1 MATITLDYT
10 PAERQTAG
18 IGRLTR
24 EVAKALLALR
34 TRHEFRLFV
43 MGRERTADR
52 RPQTVDR
59 RPQTADGRPPTTGG
73 RNSAAVSGPRSA
85 VGAVIR
91 TPIIRTPLSD
101 RNLHRL
107 WFRLGLRLPVENLC
121 GPCDLY
127 HATDFVL
134 PPTRPRTRT
143 VLTVHDLTF
152 ERDPGSAVPSLL
164 TFLRRVVPASA
175 RRAHHIV
182 ADSYATARDLTELYQ
197 IPPDKITTVHSGVDF
212 RFTTLTRGTA
222 AQESREIREKYKLGP
237 QPYLLCVGT
246 LQKRKNHL
254 NLVRAFAKVLRD
266 WPAGPPPNLVISG
279 GRGWLYE
286 EVVAEVA
293 ALGLG
298 QSVNFIGFADDAD
311 LPTLYR
317 HARAFAFPSLYEGFG
332 LPLLEAMAS
341 GVPVVTSNVSSLPEV
356 VGQTGLMVDP
366 YDVDA
371 LAAGLDK
378 ALRDEHWRAFAIQA
392 GQKRAQQFTWR
403 RAAEQLLEVYD
414 KALGVPI
421 EGRS

>member
-1 MATITLDYT
+1 MANITLDYT

-24 EVAKALLALR
+24 EVTKALLSLR

-43 MGRERTADR
+43 MGRGPTADHK
-52 RPQTVDR
+52 PPTVDKGK
-59 RPQTADGRPPTTGG
+59 PAPVSGRLP
-73 RNSAAVSGPRSA
+73 AVS
-85 VGAVIR
+85 
-91 TPIIRTPLSD
+91 PIIRTPLSD

-121 GPCDLY
+121 GSCDVY

-197 IPPDKITTVHSGVDF
+197 IPPDKITTIHSGVDF

-254 NLVRAFAKVLRD
+254 NLVRAFARVLRD

-298 QSVNFIGFADDAD
+298 QQVNFIGFADDVD
-311 LPTLYR
+311 LPALYR

-366 YDVDA
+366 YDVEA

-378 ALRDEHWRAFAIQA
+378 ALRDEHWRAFAMEA

-414 KALGVPI
+414 KALGATVQV
-421 EGRS
+421 

>member
-43 MGRERTADR
+43 MGRAPMVDRGPRTADR
-52 RPQTVDR
+52 
-59 RPQTADGRPPTTGG
+59 
-73 RNSAAVSGPRSA
+73 SKLAAVSGRPSVA
-85 VGAVIR
+85 KQQPIVR
-91 TPIIRTPLSD
+91 TTWSD

-182 ADSYATARDLTELYQ
+182 ADSHATARDLTELYQ

-222 AQESREIREKYKLGP
+222 AQESREIRE
-237 QPYLLCVGT
+237 
-246 LQKRKNHL
+246 
-254 NLVRAFAKVLRD
+254 
-266 WPAGPPPNLVISG
+266 
-279 GRGWLYE
+279 
-286 EVVAEVA
+286 
-293 ALGLG
+293 
-298 QSVNFIGFADDAD
+298 
-311 LPTLYR
+311 
-317 HARAFAFPSLYEGFG
+317 
-332 LPLLEAMAS
+332 
-341 GVPVVTSNVSSLPEV
+341 
-356 VGQTGLMVDP
+356 
-366 YDVDA
+366 
-371 LAAGLDK
+371 
-378 ALRDEHWRAFAIQA
+378 
-392 GQKRAQQFTWR
+392 
-403 RAAEQLLEVYD
+403 
-414 KALGVPI
+414 
-421 EGRS
+421 